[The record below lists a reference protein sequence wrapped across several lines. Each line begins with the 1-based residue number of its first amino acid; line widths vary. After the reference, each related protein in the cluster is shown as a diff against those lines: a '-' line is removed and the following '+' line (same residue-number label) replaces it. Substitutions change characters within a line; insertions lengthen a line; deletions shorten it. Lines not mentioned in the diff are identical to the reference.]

1 MAEPAECRWLL
12 LFHQIPPKP
21 NYFRVKIWRR
31 LQRLGAVAV
40 KNAVYA
46 LPKGDRAQ
54 EDLQWILREITEG
67 GGDAT
72 LCEVRLIDGLNDPE
86 VEALFQRSRDADYA
100 QLADDARAVA
110 QSLPRRRKPS
120 DEERADATAE
130 LARLQRRLREIEA
143 IDFFGA
149 SGREAVSGL
158 LGALIARLGTDP
170 IAPARSERIGDV
182 RGRTWVTRK
191 GVHVD
196 RIASAWLIR
205 RFIDPDAR
213 FKYVPARG
221 YRPAAGELRFDMFEA
236 EFTHEG
242 DRCTFEVLVQR
253 FGLKDPSLAP
263 VAEIVHDI
271 DLKDGKFARPDAEGV
286 ARMVA
291 GLALAHRD
299 DEERLKHGAQL
310 FEHLYHYFR
319 RLASS
324 DDRLAGRKQS

>member
-1 MAEPAECRWLL
+1 MAEPAGCRWLL

-46 LPKGDRAQ
+46 LPRSDQAQ
-54 EDLQWILREITEG
+54 EDLQWVLREIAEG

-72 LCEVRLIDGLNDPE
+72 LCEVRLIDGLTDPE
-86 VEALFQRSRDADYA
+86 VEALFQRARDSDYA
-100 QLADDARAVA
+100 KLADDARAVG
-110 QSLPRRRKPS
+110 QSLPPRRKPS
-120 DEERADATAE
+120 EEERARAAGE
-130 LARLQRRLREIEA
+130 LARLERRLREIEA

-149 SGREAVSGL
+149 SGREAVAGL
-158 LGALIARLGTDP
+158 LGGLAGRLGTEP
-170 IAPARSERIGDV
+170 AAPAPTARVADV

-191 GVHVD
+191 GIHVD
-196 RIASAWLIR
+196 RIASAWLIH

-213 FKYVPARG
+213 FKYVAARG

-253 FGLKDPSLAP
+253 FGLVDPGLGP
-263 VAEIVHDI
+263 IAEIVHDI
-271 DLKDGKFARPDAEGV
+271 DLKDGKFDRPDTEGV
-286 ARMVA
+286 TRMMA

-299 DEERLKHGAQL
+299 DEARLQHGGQL
-310 FEHLYHYFR
+310 FEHLYTYFR
-319 RLASS
+319 R
-324 DDRLAGRKQS
+324 KQE

>member
-1 MAEPAECRWLL
+1 MVNPGDCRWLL

-21 NYFRVKIWRR
+21 SYFRVKIWRR

-46 LPKGDRAQ
+46 LPKSEQAQ
-54 EDLQWILREITEG
+54 EDLQWVLREIAEG

-72 LCEVRLIDGLNDPE
+72 LCEVRLIDGLTDPE
-86 VEALFQRSRDADYA
+86 VEALFQRARDADYA
-100 QLADDARAVA
+100 QLADDVRALA
-110 QSLPRRRKPS
+110 QSLPPRRKPTE
-120 DEERADATAE
+120 EERAQAAAE
-130 LARLQRRLREIEA
+130 LARLERRLRDAEA
-143 IDFFGA
+143 IDFFAA
-149 SGREAVSGL
+149 SGREAVAGL
-158 LGALIARLGTDP
+158 VGALAARLGSDP
-170 IAPARSERIGDV
+170 ATPAPSARVADV

-191 GVHVD
+191 GIHVD
-196 RIASAWLIR
+196 RIASAWLVR

-213 FKYVPARG
+213 FKFVPARG

-253 FGLKDPSLAP
+253 FGLKDPGLAP
-263 VAEIVHDI
+263 IAEIVHDI

-286 ARMVA
+286 ARVIA

-299 DEERLKHGAQL
+299 DDARLEQGAQL
-310 FEHLYHYFR
+310 FEHLYRYFR
-319 RLASS
+319 RGARQ
-324 DDRLAGRKQS
+324 DGA